1 VRSQIADLFEDF
13 EILALVRA
21 SKLLIHKDQHIGTW
35 DAPER
40 PMTPKELQARTKR
53 FAVDVIRFSRE
64 LPTTLDGRTTGG
76 QLLRAATSVAANY
89 RSACRGRSRA
99 EFIAKLG
106 IVLEEA
112 DESLLW
118 LEVINEA
125 EVASGPKV
133 EKLLK
138 EADELTAIFTTSMKT
153 AKG

>member
-1 VRSQIADLFEDF
+1 
-13 EILALVRA
+13 
-21 SKLLIHKDQHIGTW
+21 
-35 DAPER
+35 
-40 PMTPKELQARTKR
+40 MTPNELRARTKR
-53 FAVDVIRFSRE
+53 FAVEVVRLSRE
-64 LPTTLDGRTTGG
+64 LPMTVDGRAVGG

-99 EFIAKLG
+99 EFVAKLG

-118 LEVINEA
+118 LELILEA
-125 EVASGPKV
+125 GVASGLKI

-138 EADELTAIFTTSMKT
+138 EADELTAIFTTAMKT